1 MPYVIIVSCYMKK
14 LNFLHLKEDKK
25 ESNIERNE
33 ILMSMVKSQLSSITA
48 VREREGE
55 REVQV
60 MSMMNAHGLTL
71 RHI

>member
-1 MPYVIIVSCYMKK
+1 
-14 LNFLHLKEDKK
+14 
-25 ESNIERNE
+25 
-33 ILMSMVKSQLSSITA
+33 MSMVKSQLSSITA

-60 MSMMNAHGLTL
+60 MSMMNAHGLIL